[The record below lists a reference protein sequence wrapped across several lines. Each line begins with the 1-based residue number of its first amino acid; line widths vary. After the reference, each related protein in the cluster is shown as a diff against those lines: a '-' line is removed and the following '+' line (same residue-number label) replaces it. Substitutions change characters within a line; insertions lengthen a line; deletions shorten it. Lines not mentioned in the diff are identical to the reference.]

1 MKAVVSAEAFK
12 TQDYFAMLKE
22 IMPELGT
29 GQRSKSVPTL
39 EKIIMIS
46 EKDFPDA
53 SRLVEAKIL

>member
-1 MKAVVSAEAFK
+1 M
-12 TQDYFAMLKE
+12 MKE

-46 EKDFPDA
+46 EKELPDT
-53 SRLVEAKIL
+53 SRLVQDIMRLGICENFHVY